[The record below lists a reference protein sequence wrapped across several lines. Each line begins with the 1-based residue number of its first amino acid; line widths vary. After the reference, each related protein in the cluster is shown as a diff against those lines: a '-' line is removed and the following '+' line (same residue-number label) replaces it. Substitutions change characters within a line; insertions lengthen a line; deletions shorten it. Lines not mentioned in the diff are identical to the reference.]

1 MSSSTSNVAASSSSG
16 ATGGTSAT
24 SSSGPILL
32 VHEIQRGNP
41 VLQHIKNVRYQFTK
55 DIIPDYVMQ
64 SACALFLSVRYHFRH
79 PKVG

>member
-1 MSSSTSNVAASSSSG
+1 MATSASNVAASSSSG
-16 ATGGTSAT
+16 AMGGTAAT
-24 SSSGPILL
+24 SSSGPILF

-64 SACALFLSVRYHFRH
+64 STCALFLSVRYHFRH
-79 PKVG
+79 PKVR